1 MLCYMAIDKFK
12 DVKKSYE
19 QFQKVASKEQK
30 REMRR
35 NKRYAAAIKAAK
47 TQ

>member
-47 TQ
+47 TH